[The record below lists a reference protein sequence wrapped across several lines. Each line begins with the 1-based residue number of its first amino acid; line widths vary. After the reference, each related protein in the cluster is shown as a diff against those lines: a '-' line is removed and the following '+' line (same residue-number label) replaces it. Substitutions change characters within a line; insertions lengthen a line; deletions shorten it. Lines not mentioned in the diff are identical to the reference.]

1 MKKWRDLL
9 LVIYKKE
16 ALNFKTHF
24 LVFPKKNLFQ
34 EKGSLNEYYT
44 IFSKES
50 RKTINFTKEI

>member
-24 LVFPKKNLFQ
+24 LVFPKKI
-34 EKGSLNEYYT
+34 Y
-44 IFSKES
+44 SKKREA
-50 RKTINFTKEI
+50 